1 MAAMTT
7 RAEIAICVYR
17 YVYIDVP
24 DEVVSF
30 VGRTWEL
37 LNQRRCASSI
47 DLMFSH
53 TPMI

>member
-7 RAEIAICVYR
+7 PAEIAICVYR
-17 YVYIDVP
+17 SVYIDVL
-24 DEVVSF
+24 DEVVF
-30 VGRTWEL
+30 LAGRTWEL